1 MNTKAITLIF
11 LCLMGISTAFCQS
24 EQFTIQGK
32 VHKAN
37 NGKFIK
43 LYYEK
48 DTLKVRDSVRVQD
61 GSFQFNGTVPA
72 PTVGK
77 LTFET
82 DETGD
87 RIDLFLSKGKIQ
99 VLAKDSLSYATIR
112 GTKLAESHEKFA
124 QKVRPVDRK
133 FIDALAAY
141 RSMPEGEAKKAYITK
156 VMEGLDEYTRFKK
169 EAVHQFV
176 VENPDSYVAL
186 YHLEKTAQGRL
197 ANYETTFPFYEQL
210 SPALKTTVLGKA
222 LGERLQA
229 AKGDLT
235 GKQYTNFVSTTP
247 EGEALSLKD
256 ILAENKYTL
265 VDFWASWCGPCRKEN
280 PHVVKTYEA
289 FKDKGFTVLSVS
301 LDDKKDKWEAAI
313 KQDGM
318 PWHHVSSLQGWKE
331 PAAVLYKVRAIPQNV
346 LIDGN
351 GKIVASNLRGDTLF
365 NKVAQLLK

>member
-1 MNTKAITLIF
+1 MNTKVITLIF
-11 LCLMGISTAFCQS
+11 LLLTVAITAFCQI

-32 VHKAN
+32 VDKAN

-48 DTLKVRDSVRVQD
+48 DTLKVQDSVRVQQGRFRFD
-61 GSFQFNGTVPA
+61 GTLPV

-77 LTFET
+77 LTFGT

-87 RIDLFLSKGKIQ
+87 RIDLFLSKGKIRVMGQ
-99 VLAKDSLSYATIR
+99 DSLSHAKIS

-124 QKVRPVDRK
+124 QKVRPVERK
-133 FIDALAAY
+133 FIDAIAVF
-141 RSMPEGEAKKAYITK
+141 RTMPEGEAKKAYIAK

-169 EAVHQFV
+169 EATHQFV

-186 YHLEKTAQGRL
+186 YHLEKSALGRV

-210 SPALKTTVLGKA
+210 SPALKATTLGRS
-222 LGERLQA
+222 LGERLLA
-229 AKGDLT
+229 AKGELT
-235 GKQYTNFVSTTP
+235 GTQYADFVSTTP
-247 EGEALSLKD
+247 AGAALSLKD

-289 FKDKGFTVLSVS
+289 FKDSGFTVLSVS
-301 LDDKKDKWEAAI
+301 LDDNKERWEAAI

-331 PAAVLYKVRAIPQNV
+331 PAAMLYKVRAIPQNV
-346 LIDGN
+346 LIDQN
-351 GKIVASNLRGDTLF
+351 GKIVASNLRGETLF
-365 NKVAQLLK
+365 NKVEQLLR

>member
-1 MNTKAITLIF
+1 MIVKALNIISLF
-11 LCLMGISTAFCQS
+11 LLATTTAFSQS
-24 EQFTIQGK
+24 EHFTIKGK
-32 VHKAN
+32 VPKAN
-37 NGKFIK
+37 EGKFVK
-43 LYYEK
+43 LYYEN
-48 DTLKVRDSVRVQD
+48 DSSKVLDSVRVQH
-61 GSFQFNGTVPA
+61 GSFRFNGTVSA

-77 LTFET
+77 LTFDT

-87 RIDLFLSKGKIQ
+87 RIDLFLSKGSIR
-99 VLAKDSLSYATIR
+99 VIAKDSLSYAIIS
-112 GTKLAESHEKFA
+112 GTKLSESHEKFA

-133 FIDALAAY
+133 FIDAIAVF
-141 RSMPEGEAKKAYITK
+141 RTMPEGEAKKAYIAK

-169 EAVHQFV
+169 EMTHQFV

-186 YHLEKTAQGRL
+186 YHLEKSAPGRV

-210 SPALKTTVLGKA
+210 SPALKATTLGRS
-222 LGERLQA
+222 LGERLLA

-235 GKQYTNFVSTTP
+235 GKQYTDFVSTTP
-247 EGEALSLKD
+247 EGAALSLKD

-301 LDDKKDKWEAAI
+301 LDDNKGRWESAI

-331 PAAVLYKVRAIPQNV
+331 PAAMLYKVRAIPQNV
-346 LIDGN
+346 LIDQS

-365 NKVAQLLK
+365 NKVEQLLR